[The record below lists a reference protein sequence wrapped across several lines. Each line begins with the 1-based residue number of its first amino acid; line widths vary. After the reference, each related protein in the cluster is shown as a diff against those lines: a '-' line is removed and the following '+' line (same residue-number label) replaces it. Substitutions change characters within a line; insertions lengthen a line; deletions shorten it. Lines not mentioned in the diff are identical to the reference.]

1 MVAVLLLQTVHG
13 DTEQLVRNP
22 RARQYPAPS
31 SQHPAPSSQYPAPSF
46 TAFTPITKAKP
57 VSQYQ
62 PAAPPL
68 THLCDVSG
76 NIFCNKLLRS
86 SGGCL
91 TQVFVCS
98 CFNK

>member
-1 MVAVLLLQTVHG
+1 MVAVLLLHSVHG

-22 RARQYPAPS
+22 RAR
-31 SQHPAPSSQYPAPSF
+31 QYPAPSF

-68 THLCDVSG
+68 NHYEPVATKVELHA
-76 NIFCNKLLRS
+76 NKPSAKFQIAERA
-86 SGGCL
+86 
-91 TQVFVCS
+91 TTRACS
-98 CFNK
+98 WLKAHDIIIMPNRC